1 MTFSQIPS
9 QYAPLGAEVL
19 YAVEHS
25 AAEDLDIRIAD
36 RSGSTLYGTL
46 RFVASAAARF
56 DAAPFLRRA
65 LHFLPVVSDTGFYAA
80 TGRTVTA
87 TVAVGPSGTLPDGA
101 AATAPERTFLAGRT
115 QVAAPALL
123 TTLPLQRLIPEGAR
137 DELTLLAPDSGTVKA
152 TVTARSADT
161 MTAQSYSAFLK
172 GPVLFVL
179 DTRDFPGADTLT
191 VEIDGFA
198 TVEYTVVPAAEQ
210 AVRVAWRSS
219 AGSVEQYSFPVV
231 RTTTVQV
238 EKLRAEGPE
247 GLVAV
252 PRRREATR
260 TLVSAYETE
269 AMLTALAEL
278 VESPEVW
285 VVGEDSCT
293 PIDVATDEAVVRR
306 LGNLCCLEIDIR
318 DRQNTAMT
326 WN

>member
-9 QYAPLGAEVL
+9 QYAPLGGEVL

-87 TVAVGPSGTLPDGA
+87 TVAVGPSGTLP
-101 AATAPERTFLAGRT
+101 
-115 QVAAPALL
+115 
-123 TTLPLQRLIPEGAR
+123 LQRLIPEGAR

-191 VEIDGFA
+191 VEIDGIA

-269 AMLTALAEL
+269 AVLTALAEL